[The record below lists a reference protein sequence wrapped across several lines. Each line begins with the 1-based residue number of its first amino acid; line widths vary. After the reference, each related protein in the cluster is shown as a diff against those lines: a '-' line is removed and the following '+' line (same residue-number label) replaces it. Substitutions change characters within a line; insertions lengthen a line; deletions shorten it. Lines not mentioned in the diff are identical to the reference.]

1 MNRVLLILCLAPL
14 LGTAQPEPRYASAAP
29 NLTEMIYALGAED
42 HLVGR
47 STACDTPEAV
57 LALPT
62 IGPFAAPDAQSVLAL
77 HPTHLFATFL
87 VDPALRPLL
96 TEAGVTVVEIPCSRL
111 GEIPDALE
119 TLGHW
124 TGKADQAR
132 TLADH
137 IRKGLRAFRSGRTQA
152 TGKTARRVLALL
164 DPQQPFTAG
173 RETLISDLLT
183 GCGVQNLGDLY
194 PQKADYFI
202 ADLAEIARLD
212 PDLILCLFKTDGAD
226 PSALFSGKI
235 GWEAL
240 RAVRSGRVYAVP
252 HLDTLIRP
260 GPRILNGLQEL
271 RNILDDDAARHRPAA
286 AKPLD
291 AILRELKWARTLT
304 ALLVGAALALAGCVL
319 QTLLRNPLADPYILG
334 VSGGASLGAAV
345 WIALGLGAVC
355 SFGIP
360 LFAFAAAFASLW
372 LVCAIARHA
381 GNGMRPETLI
391 LAGVMVSAVES
402 SLLLLIITFA
412 TPGELHSI
420 TWWMLGNLQ
429 GASWPLIGC
438 CAGIIALAAGYLF
451 AQANRLN
458 ALLLGEAMASTLGV
472 DTRREIPLLLI
483 AATLAT
489 AAAVSLAGV
498 IGFVGLMI
506 PHLVRRL
513 VGANHR
519 RLLPVSFVGGALFVW
534 LCDLIATRWM
544 PTGSVPV
551 GVITALT
558 GGPFFLFLLLRPNRR
573 MPC

>member
-1 MNRVLLILCLAPL
+1 MRNLCPILCLAPL
-14 LGTAQPEPRYASAAP
+14 LAFAQPEPRYVSAAP
-29 NLTEMIYALGAED
+29 NLTEMIYAIGAEN

-47 STACDTPEAV
+47 STACDAPEAAT
-57 LALPT
+57 ALPT
-62 IGPFAAPDAQSVLAL
+62 IGPFAAPDIQALLAL
-77 HPTHLFATFL
+77 HPTHLFATYL
-87 VDPALRPLL
+87 VDPTLRPRLIQ
-96 TEAGVTVVEIPCSRL
+96 AGVTVVEIPCSRL
-111 GEIPDALE
+111 DEIAPALE

-124 TGKADQAR
+124 TGRDRQAR
-132 TLADH
+132 VLAESL
-137 IRKGLRAFRSGRTQA
+137 RKGLRGFLPRQRGAQPPQ
-152 TGKTARRVLALL
+152 RVFALL
-164 DPQQPFTAG
+164 DPEQPFTAG

-183 GCGVQNLGDLY
+183 RCGAENLGDLY
-194 PQKADYFI
+194 PGKSDYFI
-202 ADLAEIARLD
+202 ADPAEIARLD
-212 PDLILCLFKTDGAD
+212 PDIILCLFKTQE
-226 PSALFSGKI
+226 PVPIALFSGQI
-235 GWEAL
+235 GWKGL
-240 RAVRSGRVYAVP
+240 RAVRSGRVYSVP

-271 RNILDDDAARHRPAA
+271 RNILDDDHIRHRAVA
-286 AKPLD
+286 AKPMT
-291 AILRELKWARTLT
+291 AILRELKAARCLT

-334 VSGGASLGAAV
+334 VSGGASLGAAI
-345 WIALGLGAVC
+345 WIALGFGALLP
-355 SFGIP
+355 FGIP
-360 LFAFAAAFASLW
+360 LLAFGAAFASLW

-381 GNGMRPETLI
+381 ERGIRPETLI

-429 GASWPLIGC
+429 GGSWPLIGC
-438 CAGIIALAAGYLF
+438 CAGAIALAAAFILSR
-451 AQANRLN
+451 ANRLN
-458 ALLLGEAMASTLGV
+458 ALLLGDAMAATLGV
-472 DTRREIPLLLI
+472 DTRKEIPLLLI

-506 PHLVRRL
+506 PHLFRRL

-519 RLLPVSFVGGALFVW
+519 RLLPVSLVGGALFVW
-534 LCDLIATRWM
+534 LCDLIATRWL

-558 GGPFFLFLLLRPNRR
+558 GGPFFLFLLLKPNRR
-573 MPC
+573 NPC